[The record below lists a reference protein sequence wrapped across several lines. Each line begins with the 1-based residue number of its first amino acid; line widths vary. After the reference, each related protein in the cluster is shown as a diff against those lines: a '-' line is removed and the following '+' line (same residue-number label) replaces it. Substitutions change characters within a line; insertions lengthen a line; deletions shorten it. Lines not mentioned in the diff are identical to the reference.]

1 MTAGSNRP
9 YIPAID
15 QLRGFAALLVLL
27 YHGFHVFGAQFA
39 YGVAFTPEDRW
50 PRASNPIIAVIVEG
64 HTGVGLFIVLSG
76 FVLSLGA
83 IGRRI
88 EYRRF
93 VLARV
98 LRIYPVLL
106 VMLTIGYVIHPVSLV
121 GLLGSLP
128 PLNTAGSVPGS
139 STAMFWAVA
148 VEFQCYLIF
157 PLLLYFSD
165 RIGTGFLFQ
174 VIVISI
180 SLRALLVFADVTN
193 ARDISYW
200 TVLGR
205 VDQFCIGMIAARMNL
220 RGNWNEK
227 PGLLPITAAA
237 AVAMTILWGFNRV
250 GGWPAMSAWKLL
262 WPTIEGAQWAAFILA
277 YLGAASALPAS
288 LAAATA
294 RLGEVSYSGYMVHF
308 AVVQLVVRQRWFVR
322 ATGDNDYD
330 AILTTMLVAFPIVV
344 CLATLLFATIEKPFL
359 RLRPRYILPLPD
371 ILPLPAHDEPDGGCD
386 RRG

>member
-1 MTAGSNRP
+1 MTAGANRP

-39 YGVAFTPEDRW
+39 YGVAFTPEGHW
-50 PRASNPIIAVIVEG
+50 PHAGNPIVAVIVEG

-83 IGRRI
+83 IGHRI
-88 EYRRF
+88 EYWRF
-93 VLARV
+93 VLARI

-106 VMLTIGYVIHPVSLV
+106 VMLTIGYAIHPVSLV

-157 PLLLYFSD
+157 PFLLYFSD
-165 RIGTGFLFQ
+165 RIGTRFLFQ
-174 VIVISI
+174 VIAISL
-180 SLRALLVFADVTN
+180 SLRALLVFAEVTN

-200 TVLGR
+200 TVFGR
-205 VDQFCIGMIAARMNL
+205 IDQFCIGMIAARMNV
-220 RGNWNEK
+220 RGSWSER
-227 PGLLPITAAA
+227 PRLLPVVAAA
-237 AVAMTILWGFNRV
+237 ALAMALLWGFNRA
-250 GGWPAMSAWKLL
+250 GGWPVMSEWKLI

-277 YLGAASALPAS
+277 YLGAANALPTG

-294 RLGEVSYSGYMVHF
+294 RLGEISYSGYMVHF
-308 AVVQLVVRQRWFVR
+308 AAVQFVVRRRWFVR
-322 ATGDNDYD
+322 ATGNDDYD

-359 RLRPRYILPLPD
+359 RLRPRYILPLPV
-371 ILPLPAHDEPDGGCD
+371 HDEPEGVSQGGRD
-386 RRG
+386 RRR

>member
-1 MTAGSNRP
+1 MTAGANRP

-39 YGVAFTPEDRW
+39 YGVAFTPEDHW

-83 IGRRI
+83 IGHRI
-88 EYRRF
+88 DYRRF
-93 VLARV
+93 LLARV

-106 VMLTIGYVIHPVSLV
+106 VMLAIGYAIHPVSLV

-128 PLNTAGSVPGS
+128 PLSTAGSVPGS
-139 STAMFWAVA
+139 ATAMFWAVA

-157 PLLLYFSD
+157 PFLLYFSD
-165 RIGTGFLFQ
+165 RIGTRFLFQ
-174 VIVISI
+174 VIAFSVC
-180 SLRALLVFADVTN
+180 LRALLVFAEVTN

-200 TVLGR
+200 TVFGR
-205 VDQFCIGMIAARMNL
+205 IDQFCIGMIAARMNVHDNWSETPRL
-220 RGNWNEK
+220 R
-227 PGLLPITAAA
+227 PIIAAA
-237 AVAMTILWGFNRV
+237 ALAMAFLWGFNRA
-250 GGWPAMSAWKLL
+250 GGWPAMSAWRLV

-277 YLGAASALPAS
+277 YLGAANALPS
-288 LAAATA
+288 GLAAATA

-308 AVVQLVVRQRWFVR
+308 AVVQMVVRRRWFVR
-322 ATGDNDYD
+322 ATGNDDYD
-330 AILTTMLVAFPIVV
+330 AVLTTMLVAFPIVV
-344 CLATLLFATIEKPFL
+344 CLATLLFATVERPFL
-359 RLRPRYILPLPD
+359 RLRPRYVMPLR
-371 ILPLPAHDEPDGGCD
+371 IHDEPEGASQEGRD
-386 RRG
+386 RRE